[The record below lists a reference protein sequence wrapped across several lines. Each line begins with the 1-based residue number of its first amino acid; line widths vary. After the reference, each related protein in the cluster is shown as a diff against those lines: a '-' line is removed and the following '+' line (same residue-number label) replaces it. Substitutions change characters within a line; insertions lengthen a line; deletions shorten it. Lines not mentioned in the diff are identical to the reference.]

1 MRLQQRVS
9 MARLRDRGLIVG
21 RLLAHGRARY
31 QFRSTEDPS
40 YFVKLSTERG
50 TRTLWGRDLERAIT
64 KGATQPK
71 KGDLVGARRVGR
83 DIVTVH
89 ARERDPSGRVV
100 SEAEQPAHRTRWVVE
115 KVAYLAERARLA
127 RRVRDDQADVRS
139 TVQAHPELASTF
151 LTLRGAQELAE
162 RRIADPKDR
171 ERFVALVRE
180 AMAGSI
186 RKGEPLPVVRMR
198 ETRQRAAPAVP
209 TPRKEPTR

>member
-1 MRLQQRVS
+1 

-21 RLLAHGRARY
+21 RLLAHGPARY
-31 QFRSTEDPS
+31 QFRATEDPS
-40 YFVKLSTERG
+40 YFVRLATERG
-50 TRTLWGRDLERAIT
+50 TRTLWGKDLERAIT

-83 DIVTVH
+83 DTVTVR
-89 ARERDPSGRVV
+89 AREHDRSGRVV
-100 SEAEQPAHRTRWVVE
+100 SEAEHLAHRTRWVVE
-115 KVAYLAERARLA
+115 KVAFLAERARLA
-127 RRVRDDQADVRS
+127 RRVRDDQADVRGA
-139 TVQAHPELASTF
+139 VQAHPELASTF

-180 AMAGSI
+180 AMASSI

-198 ETRQRAAPAVP
+198 ESRQRP
-209 TPRKEPTR
+209 TPGSPPHRKDEPTR